1 MIRVLLDGRVRAR
14 DGIGRYTDCTMH
26 SRDVAMPTWR
36 SAFYLRLGHGDTV
49 RPKVKNS
56 FWQPSVTR
64 LAVRAR
70 KRWTESLCLWT
81 SAGGCKLD
89 LRIARVAT
97 CAEDHLKNPAKLH
110 RRRVRGRSSPPR
122 DMAVWPD

>member
-1 MIRVLLDGRVRAR
+1 LSRQCNRIEATECEWLIQKG
-14 DGIGRYTDCTMH
+14 GH
-26 SRDVAMPTWR
+26 SRLTSTLP
-36 SAFYLRLGHGDTV
+36 
-49 RPKVKNS
+49 P
-56 FWQPSVTR
+56 VTR
-64 LAVRAR
+64 LAVGDR
-70 KRWTESLCLWT
+70 KGWTESLCLWT

>member
-1 MIRVLLDGRVRAR
+1 MSRQRNRIEATECEWLIYKGGRL
-14 DGIGRYTDCTMH
+14 TSTL
-26 SRDVAMPTWR
+26 P
-36 SAFYLRLGHGDTV
+36 
-49 RPKVKNS
+49 P
-56 FWQPSVTR
+56 VTR

-70 KRWTESLCLWT
+70 KRGTESLCLWT